1 MNEYFDDV
9 MRGLRALN
17 KLQLEEVRQ
26 KVEEYIEEDEKK
38 EDK

>member
-26 KVEEYIEEDEKK
+26 KVEE
-38 EDK
+38 